1 MVLGRQARIAT
12 RPLALRDLP
21 DPTPGP
27 KEILVRI
34 AACGVCRTDLHII
47 EGDLLPHL
55 LPLVPGH
62 QAVGRIAACG
72 TGTARFRPGDRVGIA
87 WLRHTCGRCS
97 FCRAGRENLCDG
109 SRYTGWD
116 AHGGYADYAIV
127 NEEFAYAIPDGFS
140 DAAAAPLLCAGI
152 IGYRA
157 LSRSRVLPGQT
168 LGIFGF
174 GSSAHIVAQIARH
187 RGCEV
192 YVATRDA
199 SHRRLAEDIGA
210 AWTGDTFDMP
220 PAVLDGA
227 IVFAPAG
234 EVVPPALRALR
245 KGGTL
250 AVAGIHLSDI
260 PPLVYDTCLFQEKT
274 LTSVASNTRAE
285 GGELLREA
293 AAIPLQ
299 PRVTTFPLN
308 EANEALLALARDG
321 ISGTA
326 VLVP

>member
-1 MVLGRQARIAT
+1 MVLERQARIAT

-72 TGTARFRPGDRVGIA
+72 TGTARFREGDRVGIA

-210 AWTGDTFDMP
+210 AWTGDTFDTP

-260 PPLVYDTCLFQEKT
+260 PPLAYDTCLFQEKT
-274 LTSVASNTRAE
+274 LTSVASNTRAD

-299 PRVTTFPLN
+299 PRVTTFRLN

>member
-1 MVLGRQARIAT
+1 MVLERQARIAT

-27 KEILVRI
+27 NEILVRI

-72 TGTARFRPGDRVGIA
+72 TGTARFREGDRVGIA

-140 DAAAAPLLCAGI
+140 DTAAAPLLCAGI

-210 AWTGDTFDMP
+210 AWTGDTFDTP

-260 PPLVYDTCLFQEKT
+260 PPLAYDTCLFQEKT
-274 LTSVASNTRAE
+274 LTSVASNTRAD

-299 PRVTTFPLN
+299 PRVTTFRLN

>member
-1 MVLGRQARIAT
+1 MVLERQARIAT

-21 DPTPGP
+21 SPTPGP
-27 KEILVRI
+27 REVLVRI
-34 AACGVCRTDLHII
+34 TACGVCRTDLHVV
-47 EGDLLPHL
+47 EGDLPPHL

-62 QAVGRIAACG
+62 QAVGRIVACG
-72 TGTARFRPGDRVGIA
+72 TGAARFREGDRVGIA

-97 FCRAGRENLCDG
+97 FCREGRENLCDG

-116 AHGGYADYAIV
+116 AHGGYAEEASV
-127 NEEFAYAIPDGFS
+127 NEEFAYAIPDEFS
-140 DAAAAPLLCAGI
+140 DAEAAPLLCAGI

-157 LSRSRVLPGQT
+157 LSRSRVLPGQN

-174 GSSAHIVAQIARH
+174 GSSAHVVAQIARH
-187 RGCEV
+187 RGCAV

-199 SHRRLAEDIGA
+199 SHRRLAEDLGV
-210 AWTGDTFDMP
+210 AWTGGTFDTP
-220 PAVLDGA
+220 PVLLDGA

-245 KGGTL
+245 RGGTL

-260 PPLVYDTCLFQEKT
+260 PPLVYDACLFQEKT
-274 LTSVASNTRAE
+274 LTSVASNTRAD
-285 GGELLREA
+285 GRELLREA

-308 EANEALLALARDG
+308 EANEALLALAGDG
-321 ISGTA
+321 IRGTA

>member
-1 MVLGRQARIAT
+1 MVLERQARIAT

-27 KEILVRI
+27 NEILVRI

-72 TGTARFRPGDRVGIA
+72 TGTVRFREGDRVGIA

-97 FCRAGRENLCDG
+97 FCQAGCENLCDG

-157 LSRSRVLPGQT
+157 LSRSRILPGQT

-210 AWTGDTFDMP
+210 AWTGDTFDTP

-260 PPLVYDTCLFQEKT
+260 PPLAYDTCLFQEKT
-274 LTSVASNTRAE
+274 LTSVASNTRAD

-299 PRVTTFPLN
+299 PRVTTFRLN